1 MILLKNSSQRTVGF
15 WLSLIGWLIFTFSVG
30 YAIAS
35 ANTVTIV
42 LLSAVWVLL
51 TGSMVSL
58 FFKQKRETL

>member
-35 ANTVTIV
+35 GNTVTIV
-42 LLSAVWVLL
+42 LLSAAWVLL